1 MQLPINGA
9 ILRLQVLDE
18 LSPHPK
24 QLEDRLTIFQLGRY
38 KHLYTM
44 LIFQCPKRHIQS
56 KSGRL
61 KIAIDIYERREMA
74 DLNLLAEE
82 LHELEV
88 RAQIAEA
95 RARIAEASLRT
106 TKARA
111 ELKKLNP

>member
-1 MQLPINGA
+1 
-9 ILRLQVLDE
+9 
-18 LSPHPK
+18 
-24 QLEDRLTIFQLGRY
+24 
-38 KHLYTM
+38 
-44 LIFQCPKRHIQS
+44 
-56 KSGRL
+56 
-61 KIAIDIYERREMA
+61 MA